1 MALFYRQITLKY
13 RVAAGLSNPQSSTQ
27 LGTSPGAALQD
38 EGGWVSMMLSWL
50 SQWKI
55 RGFFGGRIDKYGE
68 IIMFMRKRNG
78 NPNFGAQIVGKS
90 SINLFKL
97 ENMLENDPVF
107 GAAQDIY
114 SGNFIY
120 FGKNMPKHR

>member
-27 LGTSPGAALQD
+27 LGTGPGAALQD
-38 EGGWVSMMLSWL
+38 EGGWVSMMLSWV

-120 FGKNMPKHR
+120 FGKNMLKHR

>member
-1 MALFYRQITLKY
+1 VGF
-13 RVAAGLSNPQSSTQ
+13 
-27 LGTSPGAALQD
+27 LG
-38 EGGWVSMMLSWL
+38 EEI
-50 SQWKI
+50 K
-55 RGFFGGRIDKYGE
+55 KYGE
-68 IIMFMRKRNG
+68 KIIMFMRKRNG

-120 FGKNMPKHR
+120 FGKNMLKHR